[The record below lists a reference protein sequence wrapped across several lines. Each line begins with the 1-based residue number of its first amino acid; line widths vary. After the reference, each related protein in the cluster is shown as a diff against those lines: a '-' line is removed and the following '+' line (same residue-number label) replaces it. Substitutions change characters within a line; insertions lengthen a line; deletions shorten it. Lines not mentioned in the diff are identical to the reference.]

1 MNTIKSFDTNQYW
14 NSYYNKKKRQ
24 KASNFA
30 VFIFKKFIEK
40 KMKKNPNLNLLDIGC
55 GDGRDSFY
63 FSKKK
68 IETVG
73 IDSSK
78 SAIKNNTKKIKKKNQ
93 TSFLVKDINKQSL
106 KKKFNFIYVRF
117 FLHAINLKSEKK
129 LLQLIDKTSKKK
141 TLIFLEYRT
150 KADPIFKKGKKL
162 NSSDHF
168 YGHYRRMI
176 DPKAF
181 RNKIIKK
188 LKYKS
193 VFYKVSNKFAVKGN
207 DRPMVCRNIFEK
219 LK

>member
-1 MNTIKSFDTNQYW
+1 MNKIKSSDTNRYW
-14 NSYYNKKKRQ
+14 NSYYNKQNKQ
-24 KASNFA
+24 KVSNFA
-30 VFIFKKFIEK
+30 VFVFKKFIEK
-40 KMKKNPNLNLLDIGC
+40 KMKEKPYLRLLDIGC

-68 IETVG
+68 IKTVG
-73 IDSSK
+73 IDASK
-78 SAIKNNTKKIKKKNQ
+78 NAIKNNTKKIKKKNQ
-93 TSFLVKDINKQSL
+93 VSFLVKDINKHSL
-106 KKKFNFIYVRF
+106 RKKFNLIYIRF
-117 FLHAINLKSEKK
+117 FLHAINSKSEKK
-129 LLQLIDKTSKKK
+129 LLQLIDRISKKK
-141 TLIFLEYRT
+141 TLIFFEYRS

-176 DPKAF
+176 DPKDF
-181 RNKIIKK
+181 RNKLIKK

-207 DRPMVCRNIFEK
+207 DHPMICRNIFEK